1 MRIALGIEYQG
12 AAYRGWQRQSSAP
25 TVEMHIEQCLEKI
38 VRHEVKTTCAG
49 RTDAQVSATGQV
61 VHFDTEVERPM
72 KAYHRGMNT
81 LLPHDIAIT
90 WVKPVA
96 DDFHARFSAVARRY
110 RYVIFNDA
118 LRPGIFHS
126 GLTHCYNPLDAQRMH
141 EAAQCLV
148 GKHDFTTFR
157 ASLCQSKSPVRTVE
171 HISVTRQGR
180 YIIVDIKANAF
191 LHHMVRNLVGSLMLI
206 GEGLQP
212 LDWIQHLLDI
222 KDRTK
227 AAATAK
233 PNGLYLVKV
242 FYPDSFELPQIP
254 LGPLFLEDN

>member
-1 MRIALGIEYQG
+1 M
-12 AAYRGWQRQSSAP
+12 
-25 TVEMHIEQCLEKI
+25 
-38 VRHEVKTTCAG
+38 
-49 RTDAQVSATGQV
+49 
-61 VHFDTEVERPM
+61 
-72 KAYHRGMNT
+72 
-81 LLPHDIAIT
+81 
-90 WVKPVA
+90 
-96 DDFHARFSAVARRY
+96 ARRY

-126 GLTHCYNPLDAQRMH
+126 GLTHCYNSLDAQRMH

-180 YIIVDIKANAF
+180 FIIVDIKANAF

-212 LDWIQHLLDI
+212 LDWIQHLLDV

-242 FYPDSFELPQIP
+242 FYPDSFELPQVP